1 MHVLGDRLWE
11 ATACHRPAGEAA
23 EAAQPIVHDDGP
35 GRGDI
40 EREGGRNADEMMA
53 AGDHAGAEHASF
65 GPEHIGCLQRVGE
78 GRQLDRLV
86 EKLDADQPA
95 AARQAKLVDA
105 LPMIEGKVRGGPRC
119 VGDGVHDA
127 RIGADG
133 EGEACAEGVGRA
145 KQIAEI
151 DGLRGALDADGEK
164 TARACWRGF
173 HGAFMP

>member
-1 MHVLGDRLWE
+1 
-11 ATACHRPAGEAA
+11 
-23 EAAQPIVHDDGP
+23 
-35 GRGDI
+35 
-40 EREGGRNADEMMA
+40 MA
-53 AGDHAGAEHASF
+53 AGDHAGAELATF

-78 GRQLDRLV
+78 GRQLNRLV

-95 AARQAKLVDA
+95 AARQAKLLDA
-105 LPMIEGKVRGGPRC
+105 LPMIEGNVRGGPRG

-151 DGLRGALDADGEK
+151 DGLRGSLDADGEK
-164 TARACWRGF
+164 PSGGCWRGF
-173 HGAFMP
+173 HTRFMP